1 MAEKKKPEDFMQ
13 RSSVEAWAA
22 KGIGT
27 AQTAVEGFLE
37 MFSAVLYKEDCE
49 VPVPEL
55 ARWLD
60 AYYQLRVNAEK
71 QAEIGKFCAEQS
83 VTLEPVVPE
92 TVIKFRGKPVEDPW
106 TAMVCGVML
115 GAAFG
120 NKRCTCGKG
129 VEDPDEKE
137 AAETKDEGKDEFY
150 KLSPMGEF
158 MAKVIAGKFKSEAE
172 QSQQHCCCKDGH
184 VAGDFICPHESEK

>member
-37 MFSAVLYKEDCE
+37 MFSALLYREDSA
-49 VPVPEL
+49 VPTTEL
-55 ARWLD
+55 AKWLD

-150 KLSPMGEF
+150 KLTPFGMGI
-158 MAKVIAGKFKSEAE
+158 AKKMVEDICKSKHER
-172 QSQQHCCCKDGH
+172 CCKDGH